1 MLFCL
6 YKLKDVPEYSSLSEL
21 AFVMDKDNLLN
32 FCEYF
37 GGQTIK
43 VPTIQELKDI
53 MFALLLYQFVKIE
66 NKPYEEAIEIIG
78 HESKDLRAVKANYRK
93 MCEILVNYDFAPRND

>member
-1 MLFCL
+1 MSSVKKTYENLKSQDIYSLVLFCL

-53 MFALLLYQFVKIE
+53 MFALLRE
-66 NKPYEEAIEIIG
+66 
-78 HESKDLRAVKANYRK
+78 D
-93 MCEILVNYDFAPRND
+93 